1 MWNTGPLEVG
11 LIQATFVNFEVWSML
26 SVLWLFYSLLLLY
39 VQAKQSFTYPKCRLY
54 LVSWPEMVW
63 QPMRKKGQNGFFYQ
77 PKCKNQRLLSNLTH
91 SDYNITHTLL
101 FKLSLSRYILKWHF
115 LSKTSRFTSAIFC
128 CISCKFPVSMAFH
141 ILN

>member
-1 MWNTGPLEVG
+1 MIRLVKYRT
-11 LIQATFVNFEVWSML
+11 IRATFVNFEVWSML

-91 SDYNITHTLL
+91 SDHNITHTLL
-101 FKLSLSRYILKWHF
+101 FKLSLSRYIIYIKMT
-115 LSKTSRFTSAIFC
+115 LSFKKPLDSHQQYSAVSPASSRFQWLSTY
-128 CISCKFPVSMAFH
+128 
-141 ILN
+141 